1 MPFVAFGLCR
11 YRISEKGSNDLLSR
25 RAVPRPRSKQLGRDY
40 SRSAGLHPVGDT
52 VADALADAKA
62 AAMFHL
68 EGLLQEN
75 LPIPEA
81 QSIEVNRDN
90 PDYADAVLWTMVEA
104 DDAALTGQV
113 RFNVS
118 WPQHILN
125 RVDACT
131 AARHETRAVF
141 WRKPP

>member
-1 MPFVAFGLCR
+1 MIYYPAALFQDPDQ
-11 YRISEKGSNDLLSR
+11 SNWGVIIPDL
-25 RAVPRPRSKQLGRDY
+25 PGCY
-40 SRSAGLHPVGDT
+40 PVGDT

-81 QSIEVNRDN
+81 QSIEIHRDN

-104 DDAALTGQV
+104 DDTALTGQV

-118 WPQHILN
+118 WPQYLLD
-125 RVDACT
+125 RVDEYT
-131 AARHETRAVF
+131 AVHHETRSGFLAKAALNLIN
-141 WRKPP
+141 RS

>member
-1 MPFVAFGLCR
+1 MIYYPAVLFQDPDQ
-11 YRISEKGSNDLLSR
+11 SNWGVIIPDL
-25 RAVPRPRSKQLGRDY
+25 PGCY
-40 SRSAGLHPVGDT
+40 PVGDT

-104 DDAALTGQV
+104 DDA
-113 RFNVS
+113 
-118 WPQHILN
+118 
-125 RVDACT
+125 
-131 AARHETRAVF
+131 
-141 WRKPP
+141 

>member
-1 MPFVAFGLCR
+1 
-11 YRISEKGSNDLLSR
+11 
-25 RAVPRPRSKQLGRDY
+25 
-40 SRSAGLHPVGDT
+40 
-52 VADALADAKA
+52 
-62 AAMFHL
+62 MFHL

-81 QSIEVNRDN
+81 QSIEVHRGN

-125 RVDACT
+125 RVDAYT
-131 AARHETRAVF
+131 AARHETRSGFLA
-141 WRKPP
+141 KAALKAMQP

>member
-1 MPFVAFGLCR
+1 MIYYPAALFQDEGQ
-11 YRISEKGSNDLLSR
+11 SNWGVIIPDL
-25 RAVPRPRSKQLGRDY
+25 PGCY
-40 SRSAGLHPVGDT
+40 PVGDT

-81 QSIEVNRDN
+81 QSIEIHRDN

-104 DDAALTGQV
+104 DDTTLTGQV

-118 WPQHILN
+118 WPQYLLD
-125 RVDACT
+125 RVDEYT
-131 AARHETRAVF
+131 AVHHETRSGFLAKAALKLIN
-141 WRKPP
+141 RS

>member
-1 MPFVAFGLCR
+1 MIYYPAVLFQDPDQ
-11 YRISEKGSNDLLSR
+11 SNWGVIIPDL
-25 RAVPRPRSKQLGRDY
+25 PGCY
-40 SRSAGLHPVGDT
+40 PVGDT
-52 VADALADAKA
+52 VADTLADAKA

>member
-1 MPFVAFGLCR
+1 MIYYPAALFQDEGQ
-11 YRISEKGSNDLLSR
+11 SNWGVIIPDL
-25 RAVPRPRSKQLGRDY
+25 PGCY
-40 SRSAGLHPVGDT
+40 PVGDT

-81 QSIEVNRDN
+81 QSIEIHRDN

-104 DDAALTGQV
+104 DDTTLTGQV

-118 WPQHILN
+118 WPQYLLD
-125 RVDACT
+125 RVDEYT
-131 AARHETRAVF
+131 AVHHETRSGFLAKAALNLIN
-141 WRKPP
+141 RS